1 MTRQANMRAIESL
14 TKDFAKIEV
23 RLTPGEISMISL
35 VGDSLSVENR
45 STAEILSLYLNRSGV
60 KSVNIQLKSEREQ
73 FIRSQIDRGEYQTAE
88 DVISEA
94 FKLLEARTNKIEE
107 LRQKVAVGTQEIAN
121 GQMTDGE
128 VVFERLQAKIDRIA
142 KNNNL

>member
-1 MTRQANMRAIESL
+1 
-14 TKDFAKIEV
+14 
-23 RLTPGEISMISL
+23 
-35 VGDSLSVENR
+35 
-45 STAEILSLYLNRSGV
+45 
-60 KSVNIQLKSEREQ
+60 VNIQLKLEQEQ
-73 FIRSQIDRGEYQTAE
+73 FIRSQIDRGDYQTAE

-107 LRQKVAVGTQEIAN
+107 LRQKIAVGTQEIAN

-128 VVFERLQAKIDRIA
+128 VVFERLQAKIDQIA

>member
-1 MTRQANMRAIESL
+1 M
-14 TKDFAKIEV
+14 
-23 RLTPGEISMISL
+23 
-35 VGDSLSVENR
+35 
-45 STAEILSLYLNRSGV
+45 
-60 KSVNIQLKSEREQ
+60 NIQLKLEQQQ

-94 FKLLEARTNKIEE
+94 FRLLEARANKIEE

-128 VVFERLQAKIDRIA
+128 VVFERLQAKIAQIA
-142 KNNNL
+142 SDSNL

>member
-1 MTRQANMRAIESL
+1 V
-14 TKDFAKIEV
+14 D
-23 RLTPGEISMISL
+23 
-35 VGDSLSVENR
+35 
-45 STAEILSLYLNRSGV
+45 
-60 KSVNIQLKSEREQ
+60 IQLKSEQEQ

-94 FKLLEARTNKIEE
+94 FRLLEAKTNKIEE
-107 LRQKVAVGTQEIAN
+107 LRQKIAVGTQEIAN

-128 VVFERLQAKIDRIA
+128 LVFERLQAKIDRIA

>member
-1 MTRQANMRAIESL
+1 
-14 TKDFAKIEV
+14 
-23 RLTPGEISMISL
+23 
-35 VGDSLSVENR
+35 
-45 STAEILSLYLNRSGV
+45 
-60 KSVNIQLKSEREQ
+60 VNIQLKSEQEE

-94 FKLLEARTNKIEE
+94 FRLLEARANKIEE

-121 GQMTDGE
+121 GQITDGE
-128 VVFERLQAKIDRIA
+128 VVFERLQAKIDLIA